1 MRQVAF
7 LYAIGAAVFWGLT
20 YTIDEKLL
28 RSASPLMLLAA
39 HGATNLAVAL
49 PLLLIFE
56 ERPALAGLL
65 QDRSWLGLLIV
76 AQLLGVAA
84 NYCIF
89 AAIAGLG
96 ASTAS
101 IFEIAYP
108 LFVVLF
114 SWLAYGSFPDA
125 RTWLG
130 GALILAGSAII
141 VSGEAR

>member
-1 MRQVAF
+1 MRQIAF
-7 LYAIGAAVFWGLT
+7 LYAIGAAIFWGLT

-28 RSASPLMLLAA
+28 RSASPLALLAV
-39 HGATNLAVAL
+39 HGAMNLGIAL
-49 PLLLIFE
+49 PLLLAFE
-56 ERPALAGLL
+56 ERSALVGLV

-89 AAIAGLG
+89 AAIQGLG

-101 IFEIAYP
+101 IFEISYP

-125 RTWLG
+125 RAWLG
-130 GALILAGSAII
+130 GALILGGSALI
-141 VSGEAR
+141 VFGESG